1 MIAYNSPIGSTT
13 VSGNWSNPLLIE
25 TREIG
30 ETIEMIFSTTSN
42 MIYTAYPPREPEKR
56 IFKIVFSCID
66 GKWNKSDRI
75 YGKIIPARDQ
85 HYEFDN
91 I

>member
-1 MIAYNSPIGSTT
+1 M
-13 VSGNWSNPLLIE
+13 
-25 TREIG
+25 EIG

-42 MIYTAYPPREPEKR
+42 MIYTVYPPREPEKR

-66 GKWNKSDRI
+66 GKWNRSERI
-75 YGKIIPARDQ
+75 YGKIIPAIEQ